1 VVTRDA
7 NFLFMSTQINLQRVF
22 QMSGDVHP
30 THALSPARHWCFNC
44 RRFNWKRYDKRTKY
58 CKAVI

>member
-1 VVTRDA
+1 
-7 NFLFMSTQINLQRVF
+7 MSTQINLQRVF